1 MGIKKR
7 RELLEVVPVVSP
19 AQRAIGIWL
28 DEVKRSGAELNGQE
42 YLLPQWQYEQLIAD
56 EDEYEL
62 EDDKHR
68 L

>member
-1 MGIKKR
+1 M
-7 RELLEVVPVVSP
+7 PVVSP